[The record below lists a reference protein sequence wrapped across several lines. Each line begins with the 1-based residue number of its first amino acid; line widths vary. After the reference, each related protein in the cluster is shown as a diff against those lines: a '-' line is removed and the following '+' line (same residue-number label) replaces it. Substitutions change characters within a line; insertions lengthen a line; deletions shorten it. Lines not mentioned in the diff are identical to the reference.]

1 MAWRAF
7 GHASAKSRTCLTSP
21 RCCLE
26 TTRLWQYES
35 SCEHDTLP
43 VMLEFLTTKMS
54 AAVAGLVLTLAAL
67 AVSATPVHADATKP
81 YGDNVTGHIANVL
94 HGTHRG
100 GWLATTLDIAGYH
113 GKRHA
118 EEIRIAAGHGRRW
131 VGVIHVPVGEGNQ
144 AARALSGTWFAR
156 YGTRFVLP
164 LVSKD
169 ATDGG
174 GGSTFHATAKWA
186 ANRLGMRWT
195 VVSP

>member
-1 MAWRAF
+1 
-7 GHASAKSRTCLTSP
+7 
-21 RCCLE
+21 
-26 TTRLWQYES
+26 
-35 SCEHDTLP
+35 
-43 VMLEFLTTKMS
+43 MLESLRAKMS

-67 AVSATPVHADATKP
+67 AVFASPVHADGTRP
-81 YGDNVTGHIANVL
+81 YGDNATGHIANVL

-100 GWLATTLDIAGYH
+100 AWLATTLDIAGYH

-118 EEIRIAAGHGRRW
+118 EEIKIAAGHGRRW
-131 VGVIHVPVGEGNQ
+131 VGVIHVPVGKGDQ

-164 LVSKD
+164 LVSND

-174 GGSTFHATAKWA
+174 GGSTFHAAAKWA
-186 ANRLGMRWT
+186 ANRLGKGWRV